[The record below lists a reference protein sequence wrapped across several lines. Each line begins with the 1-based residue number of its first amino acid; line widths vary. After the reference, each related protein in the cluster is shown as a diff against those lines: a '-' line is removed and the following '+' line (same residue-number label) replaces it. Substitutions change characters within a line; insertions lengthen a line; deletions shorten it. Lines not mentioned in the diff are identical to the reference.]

1 MSIKILGTGSYLPEK
16 IMTNFDFEKI
26 VDTSDEWITKRTG
39 IKRRHYSDGMTNA
52 QMCVKA
58 AQAALDDAG
67 ITVDDLGGI
76 ICASVTNEMQVPSV
90 ACQVQREMGATC
102 LAFDVNAAC
111 SGFMFAMKT
120 AAGFIMQD
128 PQKKPILILGS
139 ETLSRLMNFEDRTT
153 CILFGDGAGAAVVG
167 EGDNLKFIELYS
179 IPDTDHSL
187 EIKGIN
193 WNIREGEPKFSYV
206 EMDGKEIYKFATREV
221 PRVAQEALNATGL
234 EADDVDW
241 VISHQANVR
250 IIETAAKR
258 LGIPM
263 EKFYVNIDDVG
274 NTSAA
279 SIPIVMDQMN
289 KKGLLKRGDK
299 VLIAGFGGGLTS
311 ACALFEW

>member
-26 VDTSDEWITKRTG
+26 VETSDEWITKRTG

-52 QMCVKA
+52 DMCVKA
-58 AQAALDDAG
+58 AQEALDDAG
-67 ITVDDLGGI
+67 ITVSDLGGI

-128 PQKKPILILGS
+128 PQKKPILLLGS

-193 WNIREGEPKFSYV
+193 WNIREGESKFSYV
-206 EMDGKEIYKFATREV
+206 EMDGREIYKFATREV